1 MTARAAAFLLGLLA
15 CNALAQGRPD
25 EAALFGAP
33 ADAGTPAPAT
43 PSEPLIPSAGPTPD
57 RNSAA
62 GEQQILTGAPAQD
75 AFAAG
80 LVKEDALRIGGQF
93 YIRALTTISQD
104 QPFGKS
110 SFNVP
115 TLVDVYLDAR
125 PTDRLRAFVLGRLA
139 YDPFLSGNTFLTGS
153 SVSGPGVSVSALTQV
168 SNPAVYLDQAWLA
181 FDIARTAFVTAGVQ
195 HVKWGTGQYFN
206 PDDFLASQPRDP
218 LAIFD
223 ARLGVSMLRVQI
235 PWEKTGLNF
244 TAVAVFQATQ
254 NISTTGTTLT
264 GSGGNSVNVVNGA
277 QNNTNGF
284 LENVGGAGQVEYD
297 FKGGA
302 VGVNALAQKYRAWR
316 VGAFTTAGVG
326 DVDVYGE
333 AVLKQCLDLP
343 YGAPNTT
350 CGPSYSNSIVVP
362 GTYGGYTFGTV
373 QQPASPVFQAVA
385 GLTYSI
391 NVEGNKS
398 ITLGAEYFFNN
409 GSFSAKQYPNLI
421 FQGAYQPFYLGRNY
435 LAISATLLDTTAKT
449 TWVLTTVGNL
459 TDVSAITRLDFIV
472 TVLSYLQVE
481 AFGAVDYGHLGGE
494 FRLGL
499 DIPGLKFNTGQ
510 AAPNETVTTNV
521 IVHAPILQ
529 FGVGLRMA
537 L

>member
-1 MTARAAAFLLGLLA
+1 MTAPAAVFLLGLVA
-15 CNALAQGRPD
+15 GSAFAQSRPD
-25 EAALFGAP
+25 EDALFGAP
-33 ADAGTPAPAT
+33 ADAGTPAPAV
-43 PSEPLIPSAGPTPD
+43 PSAPLIPSAGQTPD

-80 LVKEDALRIGGQF
+80 LVKEDALKIGGQL
-93 YIRALTTISQD
+93 YIRAITTISQN
-104 QPFGKS
+104 QPLGKS

-115 TLVDVYLDAR
+115 TLLDVYLDAR
-125 PTDRLRAFVLGRLA
+125 PTDRLRAFVLGRLE
-139 YDPFLSGNTFLTGS
+139 YDPLLSSTTVLT
-153 SVSGPGVSVSALTQV
+153 GVSVPGLTQV

-218 LAIFD
+218 LAVFD

-235 PWEKTGLNF
+235 PWEKTGLSF
-244 TAVAVFQATQ
+244 TAVAVFQPTQ
-254 NISTTGTTLT
+254 NISTTGTTVS
-264 GSGGNSVNVVNGA
+264 GSAGNSVNLVSGT
-277 QNNTNGF
+277 QNNSNGF
-284 LENVGGAGQVEYD
+284 LNDVGGAAQVEYD

-302 VGVNALAQKYRAWR
+302 VGVNGLAQKYRAWR
-316 VGAFTTAGVG
+316 VGAYTTAGLG
-326 DVDVYGE
+326 DFDVYGE

-343 YGAPNTT
+343 YSIPNTT
-350 CGPSYSNSIVVP
+350 CGPSYSTGIIVP

-373 QQPASPVFQAVA
+373 EQPASPVFQAVA
-385 GLTYSI
+385 GLTYGI
-391 NVEGNKS
+391 NFEGNKS
-398 ITLGAEYFFNN
+398 ITLAGEYFYNR
-409 GSFSAKQYPNLI
+409 GSFVAKQYPNLLV
-421 FQGAYQPFYLGRNY
+421 QGAYQPFYLGRNY
-435 LAISATLLDTTAKT
+435 VALSATLTDTTAKT
-449 TWVLTTVGNL
+449 TWVLTAIGNL

-499 DIPGLKFNTGQ
+499 EIPDVVFNTGLP
-510 AAPNETVTTNV
+510 APNNQKTTNF
-521 IVHAPILQ
+521 IVNAPIVQ
-529 FGVGLRMA
+529 FGLGLRMA